1 MKTTNNNSLNQGMR
15 SSWNVLAVS
24 LIAAYTCA
32 YLLVFFIPIYV
43 VFFIPVVLLYFVAPK
58 LKKLP
63 TQLGDST
70 YKTGRLIGITSG
82 LMIGAVGFIY
92 NLGPVLDAI
101 NSNTVG
107 DGSSIAADSAGVV
120 ANVMY
125 IVALLVG
132 YFRSR

>member
-1 MKTTNNNSLNQGMR
+1 
-15 SSWNVLAVS
+15 
-24 LIAAYTCA
+24 
-32 YLLVFFIPIYV
+32 
-43 VFFIPVVLLYFVAPK
+43 
-58 LKKLP
+58 
-63 TQLGDST
+63 
-70 YKTGRLIGITSG
+70 
-82 LMIGAVGFIY
+82 MIGAVGFIY